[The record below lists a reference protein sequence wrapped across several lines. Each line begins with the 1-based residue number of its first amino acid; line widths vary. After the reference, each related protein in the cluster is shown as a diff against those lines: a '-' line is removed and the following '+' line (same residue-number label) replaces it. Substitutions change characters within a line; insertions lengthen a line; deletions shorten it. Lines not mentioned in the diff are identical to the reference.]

1 MKKLIL
7 IGLPFAICI
16 AMQGCCP
23 KCPDVPNPSNADS
36 PNRTKTQVKQIN
48 ALPTNLMSIHSAD
61 SMVHPLINKLN
72 SDPKLAGDI
81 PQLGQNIWQ
90 YIFPT
95 ASLTLTPNDTWILH
109 KAFDR
114 AAGKVC
120 FVLEIISQGQ
130 STKYYKGAADC
141 PRICGYQHGGLN
153 LETWLHY
160 RNNILKRIERPEAE
174 NYMLDPQQDRAN
186 SIRINWEDGIEYCAQ
201 HNSNLVQVIYGT
213 GATDTNPGDALFF
226 AIDQYGHPLGG
237 AWIIP
242 QSQICIYTTQGTCG
256 LQ

>member
-23 KCPDVPNPSNADS
+23 KCPEVSNPNCPDS
-36 PNRTKTQVKQIN
+36 QNRTKNQISKIYT
-48 ALPTNLMSIHSAD
+48 LPTNLMSTHDAD
-61 SMVHPLINKLN
+61 MKVYPLINKLN
-72 SDPKLAGDI
+72 SDPKQAGDI

-95 ASLTLTPNDTWILH
+95 TDLDLAHNNTWILH
-109 KAFDR
+109 KAYDR
-114 AAGKVC
+114 NTSKVC

-130 STKYYKGAADC
+130 PTKYYKGAADC
-141 PRICGYQHGGLN
+141 PRICGYQHGGLS
-153 LETWLHY
+153 LEAKLHY
-160 RNNILKRIERPEAE
+160 QDNFLMKIERPIAE
-174 NYMLDPQQDRAN
+174 SYLLDPQQDRAN
-186 SIRINWEDGIEYCAQ
+186 SIQINWEDGIEYCAQ
-201 HNSNLVQVIYGT
+201 HNANLVQVIYGT
-213 GATDTNPGDALFF
+213 GATDINPGDALFF
-226 AIDQYGHPLGG
+226 PIDQYGHPLGG

-242 QSQICIYTTQGTCG
+242 QSQICMYTAQGTCG